1 MQRGPAGWVSISSQE
16 FYRNVAGTA
25 RGLQEW
31 GISAGDRGAI
41 LAENRP
47 EWTIADFAGLLL
59 GAVIV
64 PIYPTL
70 TSEQTAYVLN
80 DCGARVAFVST
91 EAQLQ
96 KIVSIQNQTAVGHI
110 VVMGAATTARAF
122 PMDRLMHGGPQ
133 ECDPQLDARARTVRP
148 ADLATIIY

>member
-1 MQRGPAGWVSISSQE
+1 MTLLTLNDIFYAVVERDARVVTMQRGPAGWVSISSQE

-31 GISAGDRGAI
+31 GISAGDRVAI

-80 DCGARVAFVST
+80 DSGARVVFVST
-91 EAQLQ
+91 DAQLQ
-96 KIVSIQNQTAVGHI
+96 KIVSKIG
-110 VVMGAATTARAF
+110 RASC
-122 PMDRLMHGGPQ
+122 R
-133 ECDPQLDARARTVRP
+133 ERV
-148 ADLATIIY
+148 